1 MKFLKRLIK
10 LLFVALLVVVA
21 LAGVAFVR
29 SRQQPDWYAHLRAFD
44 PAEAAEAAR
53 QADQKLQSTWAWVS
67 ARQAAEARARQGD
80 ARPPLSPVP
89 APVFSVT
96 FSERELN
103 AFFEK
108 WKGTLGWEQN
118 YGTYIS
124 NPVIAI
130 RDGRIIL
137 AGTVKDIDRVVS
149 FHFRPALDKQG
160 GRASVELVSV
170 MAGKLPMPQAI
181 FERYRQ
187 QLEQRIAVTL
197 PEYQADAK
205 MRPDGSVNDNAVMA
219 TAGQFLMSVLQRKA
233 VEPVLLLEGN
243 RAQPNQSRVVP
254 VRMVDLAVKDDAVT
268 LDVEMMT
275 PAERQAWLQRL
286 RGGGE
291 APRTPAE

>member
-1 MKFLKRLIK
+1 
-10 LLFVALLVVVA
+10 VVV
-21 LAGVAFVR
+21 FVR

-44 PAEAAEAAR
+44 PAAAAEAAR
-53 QADQKLQSTWAWVS
+53 HADQKMQSTWAWVS

-96 FSERELN
+96 FSEGELN

-118 YGTYIS
+118 YGAYIS

-130 RDGRIIL
+130 SDGRIIL
-137 AGTVKDIDRVVS
+137 AGTVKEIDRVVS
-149 FHFRPALDKQG
+149 FHFRPTLDKQG
-160 GRASVELVSV
+160 GRLSVELESV
-170 MAGKLPMPQAI
+170 MAGKLPMPQAM

-187 QLEQRIAVTL
+187 QLVQRVAAGL

-205 MRPDGSVNDNAVMA
+205 MRPDGSVNDNAEMA
-219 TAGQFLMSVLQRKA
+219 AVGQFLLAVLQHKT

-243 RAQPNQSRVVP
+243 REQPGQSRVVP
-254 VRMVDLAVKDDAVT
+254 VRMVDLAVKEDAIT
-268 LDVEMMT
+268 LAVEMMT
-275 PAERQAWLQRL
+275 APERQAWLQRL
-286 RGGGE
+286 RGGNALGT
-291 APRTPAE
+291 TP